1 MPTRLEKAPHFSS
14 LLYFWYSSQFEV
26 FAGCHTLNCLTKL
39 KSLNPNIKE
48 IGLIK
53 IRADLT
59 NRGCKTIDKIIKS
72 KSWFFEKVN
81 KMDKPFAR
89 LSKKKREKIFK

>member
-1 MPTRLEKAPHFSS
+1 MSHYA
-14 LLYFWYSSQFEV
+14 
-26 FAGCHTLNCLTKL
+26 

-59 NRGCKTIDKIIKS
+59 NTGWKAIDKIIKR

-89 LSKKKREKIFK
+89 LAKKKKKIENLKITEVRN